1 MRFFLAAA
9 VAGLLLM
16 ATQGCSLAQSEPP
29 VPQVALPVSDLTIT
43 TARGPVHFTVELANT
58 DEARRRGLM
67 YREQM
72 AADHGM
78 LFDFGRPAYQAFW
91 MKNTILPLDMIFIRD
106 DGTIS
111 SIAANTTPYSLAA
124 VRSQEPVRAVLEIN
138 AGRAAALGIMPG
150 QQVQNAVFQT
160 NADKSPQ

>member
-16 ATQGCSLAQSEPP
+16 ATQGCSLAQSEPSAAQAP
-29 VPQVALPVSDLTIT
+29 LPVSDLTIT
-43 TARGPVHFTVELANT
+43 TAHGPVHFTVELANT

-67 YREQM
+67 YREHM
-72 AADHGM
+72 GPDHGM
-78 LFDFGRPAYQAFW
+78 LFDFVRPAYQAFW
-91 MKNTILPLDMIFIRD
+91 MKNTILPLDMIFIRG

-124 VRSQEPVRAVLEIN
+124 VRSQERVRAVLEIN
-138 AGRAAALGIMPG
+138 AGRAALLGIMPG
-150 QQVQNAVFQT
+150 QQVQNVIFQT
-160 NADKSPQ
+160 NAVKTPQ